1 MASQAPQ
8 TIAKRRK
15 NKSGR
20 TSSVFAESKLRRAA
34 LWQAVAIVQEP
45 SASLLAAVVSLS
57 DPDLPFF
64 IADGDLTVAEVGRG
78 RHANALLTALEAQR
92 PLIGQLTRLLLARRA
107 FPADADEGLRIHC
120 HSVALDAT
128 RTAVTVVASLDPGD
142 SAVPTALRNAAIVHV
157 TRYRAEAAQASA
169 RRALEQLDGS
179 AAPCTGAADAAPVR
193 PAFDITPL
201 LDLIP
206 PGFVVRLPKSSTA
219 SGIRT
224 ISKAILAAPDPLH
237 PPPRDGLYRALIVNT
252 NASQRLAV
260 VTWAPHR
267 GLPPYGEVR
276 AAAERRLPRAFL
288 SPRQT
293 GAPPPSL
300 PPGACE
306 SAVSDASPFDP
317 ADPAWLDAF
326 DDEVV
331 FDWPQPQASAERVR
345 ALQGQ
350 YGLEAIAWYQPHHAH
365 AERAWGIYFDAA
377 NLDAFV
383 CSLSL
388 DLQREGFR
396 RGSDALAA
404 RLGIG
409 LIYEHALFH
418 SQVEAALTW
427 MELQAGHA
435 KFMPYQTQVV
445 MAVRGTDAWL
455 EEALANFWAWSWIS
469 TESMMAMVT
478 GVLTGEQHAALER
491 IVQAALDRAP
501 AGYRRW
507 RDGRQRELW
516 RTLATQAATGKPA
529 MAAPGIGMPIEPIL
543 RGPLPFD
550 FGPMDVPLRIV
561 GTGKV
566 AARLLTS
573 PATFRLPARR
583 DLHDVLT
590 RHFGFTAVAG
600 VGAGGTQ
607 HFVGPEGQTF
617 PGPLQD
623 PFSQTHFDALLALL
637 RCGATTFMGLRTP
650 PG

>member
-1 MASQAPQ
+1 MF
-8 TIAKRRK
+8 
-15 NKSGR
+15 
-20 TSSVFAESKLRRAA
+20 VESKSPRVG

-64 IADGDLTVAEVGRG
+64 IADGELTVAGVGRG
-78 RHANALLTALEAQR
+78 RHARALLVTLEAQR

-107 FPADADEGLRIHC
+107 FPVGADDGLRIHC

-128 RTAVTVVASLDPGD
+128 RTAVTVVASLVPGD

-157 TRYRAEAAQASA
+157 TRHRAEAAQASA
-169 RRALEQLDGS
+169 RQVLEQLDGS
-179 AAPCTGAADAAPVR
+179 AALSADAADAAPLR
-193 PAFDITPL
+193 PALDITPL

-206 PGFVVRLPKSSTA
+206 PGFAVRLPNSSTA
-219 SGIRT
+219 SVHRT

-267 GLPPYGEVR
+267 GLPSYGEVR

-293 GAPPPSL
+293 GAHPPSL

-306 SAVSDASPFDP
+306 SAVRDASPFDP
-317 ADPAWLDAF
+317 AAPAWLEAF

-331 FDWPQPQASAERVR
+331 FDWPHPQASAERIR

-350 YGLEAIAWYQPHHAH
+350 YGFAAIAWYQPHHAH

-383 CSLSL
+383 CSLAL
-388 DLQREGFR
+388 DLQNEGFG

-404 RLGIG
+404 KLGIG
-409 LIYEHALFH
+409 LVYEHTLFH
-418 SQVEAALTW
+418 AQVEAALTW

-435 KFMPYQTQVV
+435 KFIPYQRQVV
-445 MAVRGTDAWL
+445 MVVRGTDDWL
-455 EEALANFWAWSWIS
+455 EEALAGFWAWSWIS
-469 TESMMAMVT
+469 TESMMAMVA
-478 GVLTGEQHAALER
+478 GALTGEQHAALER
-491 IVQAALDRAP
+491 IVQAVLDRSP

-516 RTLATQAATGKPA
+516 RTLATQAATGRSA
-529 MAAPGIGMPIEPIL
+529 MSAPGIGLPIEPIL

-550 FGPMDVPLRIV
+550 FGPMNVPLRIV

-583 DLHDVLT
+583 DMHDVLT
-590 RHFGFTAVAG
+590 RHFGYQIVAG
-600 VGAGGTQ
+600 IGAGGPE
-607 HFVGPEGQTF
+607 HFVGPQGQAW
-617 PGPLQD
+617 PASPQE
-623 PFSQTHFDALLALL
+623 PFAQAYFDAVLTHLGLGAPGFIAL
-637 RCGATTFMGLRTP
+637 RQTAS
-650 PG
+650 

>member
-1 MASQAPQ
+1 M
-8 TIAKRRK
+8 
-15 NKSGR
+15 
-20 TSSVFAESKLRRAA
+20 FAESKLPRAG

-45 SASLLAAVVSLS
+45 CASLLAAVVSLS

-64 IADGDLTVAEVGRG
+64 LADGDLTVAEVRRG
-78 RHANALLTALEAQR
+78 PHANALLTTLEARR
-92 PLIGQLTRLLLARRA
+92 PLIGQLTRLLLGRRA
-107 FPADADEGLRIHC
+107 FSVGADEGLRIHC

-128 RTAVTVVASLDPGD
+128 RTAVTVLASLAPGD
-142 SAVPTALRNAAIVHV
+142 GAVPTALRNAAIVHV
-157 TRYRAEAAQASA
+157 TRHRAEAAQASA

-179 AAPCTGAADAAPVR
+179 AAPSTDAADAAPLR

-201 LDLIP
+201 LELIP
-206 PGFVVRLPKSSTA
+206 PGFAVRLPRSSTA
-219 SGIRT
+219 SVHRT

-237 PPPRDGLYRALIVNT
+237 PPPRDGLYHALIVNT

-267 GLPPYGEVR
+267 GLPSYGEVR
-276 AAAERRLPRAFL
+276 AAAERRMPRAFL

-293 GAPPPSL
+293 GAHPPSL
-300 PPGACE
+300 PPGTYD
-306 SAVSDASPFDP
+306 SAVRDASPFDP
-317 ADPAWLDAF
+317 ADPAWLGAF

-331 FDWPQPQASAERVR
+331 FDWPHPRALAEQIRT
-345 ALQGQ
+345 LQGQ
-350 YGLEAIAWYQPHHAH
+350 HGFEAIAWYQPHHAH
-365 AERAWGIYFDAA
+365 AERAWGVYFDAA

-383 CSLSL
+383 CSLAL
-388 DLQREGFR
+388 DLQREGFG

-404 RLGIG
+404 KLGIG

-418 SQVEAALTW
+418 AQVEAALTW
-427 MELQAGHA
+427 MELPAGHPR
-435 KFMPYQTQVV
+435 FMPYQQQVV

-491 IVQAALDRAP
+491 IVQAVLDRAP

-529 MAAPGIGMPIEPIL
+529 MPAPGIGLPIELIL

-550 FGPMDVPLRIV
+550 FEPMDVPLRIV

-590 RHFGFTAVAG
+590 RHFGFTTVAD
-600 VGAGGTQ
+600 VGAGELE
-607 HFVGPEGQTF
+607 HFAGPDGQTF
-617 PGPLQD
+617 PVPLQD
-623 PFSQTHFDALLALL
+623 PVSQTHFDALLALV
-637 RCGATTFMGLRTP
+637 RCGATTFMGLRASVD
-650 PG
+650 

>member
-1 MASQAPQ
+1 
-8 TIAKRRK
+8 
-15 NKSGR
+15 
-20 TSSVFAESKLRRAA
+20 VFAESKLPRAG

-45 SASLLAAVVSLS
+45 SASLLAAVVSVS

-64 IADGDLTVAEVGRG
+64 IADGDLNVAEIRRG
-78 RHANALLTALEAQR
+78 RHAKALLTRLEERR

-107 FPADADEGLRIHC
+107 FPVGADEGLRIHC

-128 RTAVTVVASLDPGD
+128 RTAVTVVASLAPGD
-142 SAVPTALRNAAIVHV
+142 SAVPTALRNAAIAHV
-157 TRYRAEAAQASA
+157 TRHRAEAAQASA

-179 AAPCTGAADAAPVR
+179 AAPSTDAAPLR

-206 PGFVVRLPKSSTA
+206 PGFAVRLPRSSTA
-219 SGIRT
+219 SVHRA
-224 ISKAILAAPDPLH
+224 ISKSILTAPDPLH

-293 GAPPPSL
+293 GAHPPSL

-306 SAVSDASPFDP
+306 GAVRDASPFDP
-317 ADPAWLDAF
+317 ADSAWLDAF

-331 FDWPQPQASAERVR
+331 FDWPHPQASTPRIG
-345 ALQGQ
+345 ALLGQ
-350 YGLEAIAWYQPHHAH
+350 YGFEALGWYQPHHAH

-383 CSLSL
+383 CGLSL
-388 DLQREGFR
+388 DLQHEGFG

-404 RLGIG
+404 RLGVG
-409 LIYEHALFH
+409 LVYEHALFH
-418 SQVEAALTW
+418 AQVEAALTW
-427 MELQAGHA
+427 MELQAGDA
-435 KFMPYQTQVV
+435 KFMPYQQQVV

-469 TESMMAMVT
+469 TESMMAMVA

-491 IVQAALDRAP
+491 IVQAVLDRAP

-529 MAAPGIGMPIEPIL
+529 MPAPGIGLPIEPIL
-543 RGPLPFD
+543 RGPLPFG

-561 GTGKV
+561 GTGRV
-566 AARLLTS
+566 TARLLTS
-573 PATFRLPARR
+573 PAAFRLPARH

-590 RHFGFTAVAG
+590 RHFGYRVLPG
-600 VGAGGTQ
+600 NGTSQ
-607 HFVGPEGQTF
+607 SDHFVGPEGQTF
-617 PGPLQD
+617 PVPLQD
-623 PFSQTHFDALLALL
+623 PASQTHFDALLALV
-637 RCGATTFMGLRTP
+637 RCGATAFMGLRTLSN
-650 PG
+650 